1 MKIGFTQAIS
11 GKSTRW
17 VLLCKGN
24 LASYGYNYSLPRDV
38 FSFFFENCER
48 ARTSRESEQGAL
60 TNTPLRWRFLFS
72 YARSTISKEKIGL
85 LTGYFDEDLVLIEM
99 IESFVSDVKQ
109 SPLFLSSLLVI
120 WLGCPGEGEWLI
132 NGFTSR
138 LAGKGLAINCVA
150 LVSLHRPL
158 TLLKLNKIII
168 IWLACLESAVSGMR

>member
-1 MKIGFTQAIS
+1 
-11 GKSTRW
+11 
-17 VLLCKGN
+17 
-24 LASYGYNYSLPRDV
+24 
-38 FSFFFENCER
+38 
-48 ARTSRESEQGAL
+48 
-60 TNTPLRWRFLFS
+60 
-72 YARSTISKEKIGL
+72 
-85 LTGYFDEDLVLIEM
+85 M

-120 WLGCPGEGEWLI
+120 WLDCPGEGEWLI

-138 LAGKGLAINCVA
+138 LGGKGLTINCVA